1 MRGSNRA
8 VFILILLLNIQ
19 LMFHIYRV
27 LILIGFSLAES
38 AHGADLLES
47 FRRAERHDAKYQS
60 AVASYHATRAR
71 LPQARAGLLPSVSAT
86 GDITR
91 NDVETVTDLDILSQ
105 PRGRALYDS
114 TGYRLSLKQP
124 VYNAVAFAALRQARA
139 EVRRAEAEHMV
150 ARHDLIV
157 RVAEVYFQV
166 LAAKDSLNFA
176 IAERQATAR
185 QLEIAEGRR
194 EVGLAAIT
202 DVHDAR
208 ARYEIAKAQEIDA
221 ENQLEDK
228 QEALRELTGSRVEKL
243 SPLGQSMPLV
253 TPDPPDVEQ
262 WVRAA
267 ADQSFTI
274 AVRREALEMAREE
287 VQRQRAGHYPTLDI
301 VGNQTRQDA
310 DASISGPG
318 VRGDTSVVG
327 LQLSVPLYQ
336 GGAISARTS
345 EAAHRYA
352 AARADLEGQQR
363 ATERAI
369 RTAYHGAASGAARV
383 SALMQAVT
391 AAGRAFDAKRQ
402 GFEAGINSNLDVL
415 DAARELFR
423 ARRDLAA
430 ARYEYVQ
437 NTLRLKQAV
446 GSLSEDDLAQA
457 NTWLIPADY

>member
-1 MRGSNRA
+1 
-8 VFILILLLNIQ
+8 
-19 LMFHIYRV
+19 MFPGRHFLV
-27 LILIGFSLAES
+27 CIGCALA
-38 AHGADLLES
+38 APVYAGDLLEAY
-47 FRRAERHDAKYQS
+47 RLAEQNDAKYRA
-60 AVASYHATRAR
+60 AVANYQATRTR
-71 LPQARAGLLPSVSAT
+71 LPQARAGLLPSVNAT

-91 NDVETVTDLDILSQ
+91 NDVETITDLDILSR
-105 PRGRALYDS
+105 PRGHAVYDS
-114 TGYRLSLKQP
+114 TGFRLSVKQP

-139 EVRRAEAEHMV
+139 EVRRAEAEHIV

-157 RVAEVYFQV
+157 RIAEAYFQV
-166 LAAKDSLNFA
+166 LAAKDNLNFA
-176 IAERQATAR
+176 LAERQTTAR

-208 ARYEIAKAQEIDA
+208 ARSEIARAQEIDA

-228 QEALRELTGSRVEKL
+228 QEALRELTGGRIEML
-243 SPLGQSMPLV
+243 SPLSQSMPLIK
-253 TPDPPDVEQ
+253 PDPPDIEQ

-267 ADQSFTI
+267 AAQSFAV
-274 AVRREALEMAREE
+274 AVRRETVEMAQEE
-287 VQRQRAGHYPTLDI
+287 VRRQRAGHYPTLDV
-301 VGNQTRQDA
+301 VGNQAREDA

-318 VRGDTSVVG
+318 IRSDTSAVG

-336 GGAISARTS
+336 GGVVSARTS
-345 EAAHRYA
+345 EAAHRYM
-352 AARADLEGQQR
+352 AARAELEGQQR
-363 ATERAI
+363 ATERAT
-369 RTAYHGAASGAARV
+369 RTAYQGAASGAARV

-402 GFEAGINSNLDVL
+402 GFEAGINSNIDVL

>member
-1 MRGSNRA
+1 M
-8 VFILILLLNIQ
+8 
-19 LMFHIYRV
+19 V
-27 LILIGFSLAES
+27 LIRHFLVFTSFALATPTYAAGLLDAFRLAEQN
-38 AHGADLLES
+38 
-47 FRRAERHDAKYQS
+47 DAKYRA
-60 AVASYHATRAR
+60 AVANYQATRTR
-71 LPQARAGLLPSVSAT
+71 VPQTRAGLLPSVNAT
-86 GDITR
+86 GDIPR

-139 EVRRAEAEHMV
+139 EVRRAEAEYIV

-157 RVAEVYFQV
+157 RVAEAYFQV

-228 QEALRELTGSRVEKL
+228 QEALRELTGSRIEML
-243 SPLGQSMPLV
+243 SPLSQSMPLI
-253 TPDPPDVEQ
+253 TPDPPDIEQ

-267 ADQSFTI
+267 AAQSFAI
-274 AVRREALEMAREE
+274 AVRRETVEMAREE

-318 VRGDTSVVG
+318 VRSDTGTVG
-327 LQLSVPLYQ
+327 LQLNVPLYQ
-336 GGAISARTS
+336 GGAVSARTS
-345 EAAHRYA
+345 EAAHRYM
-352 AARADLEGQQR
+352 AARAELEGQRR
-363 ATERAI
+363 ATERAT

-446 GSLSEDDLAQA
+446 GSLSEDDLIQA
-457 NTWLIPADY
+457 NSWLVPE

>member
-1 MRGSNRA
+1 MFAARLFLVCTCCVLAAPVDAGD
-8 VFILILLLNIQ
+8 LLDA
-19 LMFHIYRV
+19 FR
-27 LILIGFSLAES
+27 LAEQN
-38 AHGADLLES
+38 
-47 FRRAERHDAKYQS
+47 DAKYRAATANYQ
-60 AVASYHATRAR
+60 ATRTR
-71 LPQARAGLLPSVSAT
+71 VPQARAGLLPSVNAT

-91 NDVETVTDLDILSQ
+91 NDVETRTDLDILSR
-105 PRGRALYDS
+105 PRGRAVYDS

-139 EVRRAEAEHMV
+139 EVRRAEAEYVV

-157 RVAEVYFQV
+157 RIAEAYFQV

-221 ENQLEDK
+221 ENRLEDK
-228 QEALRELTGSRVEKL
+228 QEALRELTGSRIERL
-243 SPLGQSMPLV
+243 SPLGQSMPLI

-262 WVRAA
+262 WVQTAA
-267 ADQSFTI
+267 AQSFAV
-274 AVRREALEMAREE
+274 AVRRETLVMAREE

-301 VGNQTRQDA
+301 VGNQTREDA

-318 VRGDTSVVG
+318 IRSDTSVVG

-336 GGAISARTS
+336 GGAVSARTS
-345 EAAHRYA
+345 EAAHRYM
-352 AARADLEGQQR
+352 AARAELEGQQR

-369 RTAYHGAASGAARV
+369 RTTYHGAASGAARV

-423 ARRDLAA
+423 TRRDLAA

-446 GSLSEDDLAQA
+446 GSLSEDDLVQA
-457 NTWLIPADY
+457 NAWLTPADY